1 MPSTRKS
8 AGYFYIMIQKILLTA
23 TLALSFAFTSA
34 AQNAKEQEKK
44 NKKEACSDKFDIE
57 EDNIVITNDKS
68 FLSGYFAIRFDA
80 KSDVPTMVKVIMK
93 VSDCKAN
100 VSYISVPMLLDSK
113 LNLWVGKGGI
123 PHLPGCTY
131 SNEDFYL
138 IVTNECD
145 DEFSA
150 KSTAEKKSTENS
162 TKFKKLKSKN
172 EKGYEA

>member
-1 MPSTRKS
+1 
-8 AGYFYIMIQKILLTA
+8 MIQKILLTA

-44 NKKEACSDKFDIE
+44 NKTEACANKFDIE

-80 KSDVPTMVKVIMK
+80 KSDVPTTVKVIMK
-93 VSDCKAN
+93 VIDCKAN
-100 VSYISVPMLLDSK
+100 VNYISIPMVLDIKS
-113 LNLWVGKGGI
+113 NLWVGKAGI

-131 SNEDFYL
+131 NNEGLNL
-138 IVTNECD
+138 IVTNECG

-150 KSTAEKKSTENS
+150 TNTSEKKSTEGR
-162 TKFKKLKSKN
+162 TEFKKLKSKK
-172 EKGYEA
+172 EKGYDA